1 VSLRIDWT
9 PGAQRDLNRLDRPN
23 SARMVAAVLR
33 LAETSQGDVVKLA
46 GKQPPEYRLRVGG
59 WRIRFAW
66 EQAAGV
72 LIVLHIF
79 KRGQGYD

>member
-1 VSLRIDWT
+1 MSLRIDWT
-9 PGAQRDLNRLDRPN
+9 PGAQRDLNRLDRPT
-23 SARMVAAVLR
+23 SARIVAAVLR

-66 EQAAGV
+66 DQAAGV

>member
-9 PGAQRDLNRLDRPN
+9 PGAQRDLNRLDRPT
-23 SARMVAAVLR
+23 SARIVAAVLR

-66 EQAAGV
+66 DQTVGV